1 MLNEQL
7 TCLTPFSQID
17 WPGLAW
23 QTREHKEIN
32 IIVEIFFVIFVHF
45 VVKDYYYPTAFPFAS
60 MWSSISSTTS
70 SICELLESTTMASAA
85 GLRGASSR
93 LLSFRSRSTIC

>member
-23 QTREHKEIN
+23 QTEVHKN
-32 IIVEIFFVIFVHF
+32 RMYSSLPHFSFVFFVIFAV
-45 VVKDYYYPTAFPFAS
+45 
-60 MWSSISSTTS
+60 SIGT
-70 SICELLESTTMASAA
+70 
-85 GLRGASSR
+85 
-93 LLSFRSRSTIC
+93 